1 MCGEG
6 STGIFSGH
14 VCIKYLNGPLG
25 GSFLLA
31 DLSFS
36 FAKKPVA
43 DSRRE
48 RESFHAMRIIFPS
61 E

>member
-1 MCGEG
+1 M
-6 STGIFSGH
+6 SI
-14 VCIKYLNGPLG
+14 LARARAPLG